1 MEYLQCHEMEMLL
14 GLGWQEVEL
23 YIGVKL
29 HKIAIYNLMY
39 SKNFTVMIIWKMKNF
54 FITYKLFYSD
64 LLLYHVFQ
72 LSVRKFL
79 LI

>member
-1 MEYLQCHEMEMLL
+1 VLSEQKVVRRAKRKCNKLRMEYLQCHEMEMLL

-39 SKNFTVMIIWKMKNF
+39 SKNFTVMII
-54 FITYKLFYSD
+54 
-64 LLLYHVFQ
+64 
-72 LSVRKFL
+72 
-79 LI
+79 